1 MNETITRAAGAT
13 HGQEKRPQALENI
26 IQRAGRSSRQ
36 RTTLYQ
42 DAPSTRTVDS
52 YNAINLVEIVN
63 SKVVKQSR
71 QKADRSPLVKMQID
85 KHAAQQETQMTVK

>member
-1 MNETITRAAGAT
+1 
-13 HGQEKRPQALENI
+13 
-26 IQRAGRSSRQ
+26 
-36 RTTLYQ
+36 
-42 DAPSTRTVDS
+42 VDS

-63 SKVVKQSR
+63 SKVVKQYR